1 MIKIAQ
7 VIAISTVL
15 VGVAAGISTARAAT
29 PPAPTN
35 DMTQGNGGGMM
46 GGGMMGGGMTGGGGM
61 MADHDKTTGKSGGDM
76 MGMMNMMTSCSNL
89 MTAQINMMNAM
100 TNEINAQTKLLNQE
114 AASGAGSAQK

>member
-1 MIKIAQ
+1 MIKIVQA
-7 VIAISTVL
+7 IAISTVL
-15 VGVAAGISTARAAT
+15 VGVAAGISTAQAAT
-29 PPAPTN
+29 PTAPTN

-46 GGGMMGGGMTGGGGM
+46 GGGMMGGGGM
-61 MADHDKTTGKSGGDM
+61 MADHDKTKGKSGGDM
-76 MGMMNMMTSCSNL
+76 MGMMNMMASCSNM